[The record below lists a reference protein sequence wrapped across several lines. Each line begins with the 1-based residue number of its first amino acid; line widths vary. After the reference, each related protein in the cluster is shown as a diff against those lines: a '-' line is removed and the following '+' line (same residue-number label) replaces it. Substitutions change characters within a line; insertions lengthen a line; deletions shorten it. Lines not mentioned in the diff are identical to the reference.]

1 MFTLRTSQRPLAER
15 LSGGL
20 LVALALAFVAVFAV
34 LQAQF
39 NYPDVL
45 AESGHVVLPRL
56 IAGGE
61 SLRLTWLVYALIP
74 LMIVPVTVLLVGR
87 FDGGSGARPSALR
100 QSVLMTGALAL
111 ITLTLG
117 LIRWPSL
124 NWSMAEAYLGASPE
138 VQQAIVAQFDGM
150 NALLGTFVGELLGEV
165 FLYAWIGLGALL
177 SAKRLPR
184 WVLVFTLLAAV
195 SGEVGVW
202 RAFSPVAE
210 GFADVNNA
218 LLPLALIVWG
228 LGLVV
233 GRKAKAVKPGQ
244 QATIKGASPLRA
256 AVPVVVLALT
266 GLTTYTASA
275 QTEHRLAGR
284 ELSITGFRN
293 PSTGLEYRWN
303 HLSVHAGF
311 YPTILATGSKG
322 EDQDNSFYRFGV
334 GYWFLP
340 FGKQET
346 PSAFYVSA
354 SYLTRSNTTVRVTN
368 AAIFDAGVRWV
379 VWRGLALRLGVS
391 TTAADNGLWY
401 VNPTPGISYSFR
413 LK

>member
-1 MFTLRTSQRPLAER
+1 MFTFRFTEQPIAER
-15 LSGGL
+15 VAGGL
-20 LVALALAFVAVFAV
+20 LIAIALAFVAVFGL
-34 LQAQF
+34 LQASF

-56 IAGGE
+56 LAGGE
-61 SLRLTWLVYALIP
+61 SLRLTWLAYALIP
-74 LMIVPVTVLLVGR
+74 LMIVPITALLVGR
-87 FDGGSGARPSALR
+87 FDGGTWARPSALR
-100 QSVLMTGALAL
+100 QSVLLTGALAL

-117 LIRWPSL
+117 FIRWPSL
-124 NWSMAEAYLGASPE
+124 NWSLAEAYLGASPE

-150 NALLGTFVGELLGEV
+150 NALLGTFVGELLGEI
-165 FLYAWIGLGALL
+165 FLYAWIGLGAVL
-177 SAKRLPR
+177 SAQRLPR
-184 WVLVFTLLAAV
+184 WVLVFTLLAAG
-195 SGEVGVW
+195 SGEVGAW
-202 RAFSPVAE
+202 RAFSGVAQ

-218 LLPLALIVWG
+218 LLPLAFIVWG
-228 LGLVV
+228 LGLAV
-233 GRKAKAVKPGQ
+233 GRKAKAVKPEQ
-244 QATIKGASPLRA
+244 QATDKGASPLRA
-256 AVPVVVLALT
+256 SVLVVVLALT
-266 GLTTYTASA
+266 GLTAYTASA
-275 QTEHRLAGR
+275 QTEQSLAGR

-340 FGKQET
+340 FGKQEV

-368 AAIFDAGVRWV
+368 AAIIDAGVRWV